1 MRRQISITFLACE
14 HAKLKYPRQKRRRNK
29 IPTESEVTTCNYVA
43 RLRRAVAD
51 RMRLRMNYADPK
63 ASN

>member
-14 HAKLKYPRQKRRRNK
+14 HAKLKYPRQKRRNHK
-29 IPTESEVTTCNYVA
+29 IPNESEVTTSDYLA

-51 RMRLRMNYADPK
+51 RTRK
-63 ASN
+63 TI

>member
-14 HAKLKYPRQKRRRNK
+14 HAKLKYPRQKRRCNK

-51 RMRLRMNYADPK
+51 RMRK
-63 ASN
+63 AR

>member
-14 HAKLKYPRQKRRRNK
+14 HAKLKYPRQKRRHHK

-51 RMRLRMNYADPK
+51 RMRKTR
-63 ASN
+63 

>member
-14 HAKLKYPRQKRRRNK
+14 HAKLKYPRQKRRSHK
-29 IPTESEVTTCNYVA
+29 VPTESEVTTCDYLA

-51 RMRLRMNYADPK
+51 RMRLRRSDANSK

>member
-14 HAKLKYPRQKRRRNK
+14 HAKLKYPRQKRRRHK

-51 RMRLRMNYADPK
+51 RMRMKR
-63 ASN
+63 